1 MLLGIDPL
9 LSGEVLLHLD
19 RMGHSDLVVVAD
31 AHFPAYR
38 VGETVLDVAGSS
50 PRVVQAV
57 TSVLRLDDV
66 DPLSLMDANE
76 PLLRVQREL
85 VAAAGVTPEQATLVE
100 RFAFYDVAGRA
111 SLIIRTTETRIYANA
126 ILSKGVTP
134 DYRARARSGG

>member
-38 VGETVLDVAGSS
+38 VGGTVLEIAGTS

-66 DPLSLMDANE
+66 DPVSLMDAE
-76 PLLRVQREL
+76 QPLLAVQSEL
-85 VAAAGVTPEQATLVE
+85 LAAAGVAPEAATLVE
-100 RFAFYDVAGRA
+100 RFAFYEVAARA

-134 DYRARARSGG
+134 EYPPRVPAAV

>member
-9 LSGEVLLHLD
+9 LTGEVLMHLD

-38 VGETVLDVAGSS
+38 LGDTVLDVAGSS

-66 DPLSLMDANE
+66 DPVSLMDANE

-85 VAAAGVTPEQATLVE
+85 LAAAGVALEDATRVE
-100 RFAFYDVAGRA
+100 RFAFYDLAARA

-134 DYRARARSGG
+134 DYRR